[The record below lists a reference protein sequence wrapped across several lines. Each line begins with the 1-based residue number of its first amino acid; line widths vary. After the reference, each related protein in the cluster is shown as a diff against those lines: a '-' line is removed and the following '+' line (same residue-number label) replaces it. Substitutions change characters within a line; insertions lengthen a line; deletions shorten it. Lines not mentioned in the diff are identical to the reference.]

1 MDIASKTGAVD
12 DVYKAISSTDD
23 AEKQAE
29 GKKIIE
35 QLGNLKYEMLHDRK
49 LTYGTTPRSNVQ
61 GCIDMLTAIGR
72 YLMMASQKR
81 LRPTTRSWS
90 SWAIPPG
97 SRSLGSLPSATCTGM
112 LPPRHSAFN

>member
-1 MDIASKTGAVD
+1 MARHHREWCPSHLSPTSTNLLLNLVIIPKTGAVD

-49 LTYGTTPRSNVQ
+49 LTYAPLPKP
-61 GCIDMLTAIGR
+61 CP
-72 YLMMASQKR
+72 KR
-81 LRPTTRSWS
+81 
-90 SWAIPPG
+90 
-97 SRSLGSLPSATCTGM
+97 
-112 LPPRHSAFN
+112 